1 MLALTACND
10 TDTAET
16 LSLEVTPTQL
26 SFAAEGAAPQEIT
39 VRASGVAWEYVL
51 PNDASEW
58 ITIDDVSENRLTVS
72 VGDNPG
78 GASRTAALTFKT
90 DHPKVKSRMVS
101 IVQQGAENPE
111 TYALSIDP
119 AALTFGAEGS
129 APQEV
134 SVTAEGTGLTWSTEV
149 AEAGRSW
156 LTVAEDEGKFTVS
169 VADNPEPLQRTADI
183 TVIPGDDSV
192 PAKVVRVTQQAKV
205 LPPSLTVTLSN
216 GAAPDEGF
224 SFDYIGQGGYR
235 IDVDA
240 VNCEWYMK
248 TEYDTE
254 ANGWITASE
263 NEGLN
268 SINVSV
274 AKNENAEARK
284 GRIVLSTDTE
294 GVGPVTIPVV
304 QEGKPD
310 YISTL
315 TEPVDF
321 GTLTQSYVL
330 LRPNNDFRDQSYT
343 DWELRLWSEGITFD
357 GLAYAGSGDRLNILL
372 ITEPIEA
379 NDDNEYYLPEG
390 TYTVTVNLNDHPDR
404 TASGRHQRRSI
415 RLLRTPHLPQ
425 RHVVRPHGGERIY
438 RRGMHPNG
446 YHDGNEKRRNVRP
459 PVRIYQRC
467 RICRHRFVRRDSG
480 TVRTGVAVRG
490 TEYPARKPGQGEH
503 PCPGFVSACLAATP
517 CCSSAKHGAANA
529 LRTKP
534 SGIRISGQRCPA
546 LRTVPPRI
554 PPQAARCRPEASRTA
569 FLTAKWPFRFWF

>member
-404 TASGRHQRRSI
+404 TPLPGDISGGAFAYYGHP
-415 RLLRTPHLPQ
+415 TF
-425 RHVVRPHGGERIY
+425 
-438 RRGMHPNG
+438 PNG
-446 YHDGNEKRRNVRP
+446 TWYVRMAESEYTGEAC
-459 PVRIYQRC
+459 I
-467 RICRHRFVRRDSG
+467 
-480 TVRTGVAVRG
+480 RTGTMTVTRNGETYDLRFEFTSDAGYAVTGSYEG
-490 TEYPARKPGQGEH
+490 TLELYAQG
-503 PCPGFVSACLAATP
+503 
-517 CCSSAKHGAANA
+517 
-529 LRTKP
+529 
-534 SGIRISGQRCPA
+534 
-546 LRTVPPRI
+546 
-554 PPQAARCRPEASRTA
+554 
-569 FLTAKWPFRFWF
+569 